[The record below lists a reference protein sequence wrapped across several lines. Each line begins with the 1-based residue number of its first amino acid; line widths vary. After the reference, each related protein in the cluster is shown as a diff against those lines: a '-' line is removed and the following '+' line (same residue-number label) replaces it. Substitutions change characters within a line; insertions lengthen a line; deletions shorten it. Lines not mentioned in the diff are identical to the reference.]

1 MKGFYLKRRIIS
13 HAQMFEGV
21 CVWEGCG
28 DLSNGENKKMK
39 INISGNFLEENRNK
53 KEKKK
58 MSYIRHEWVE
68 VKGE

>member
-1 MKGFYLKRRIIS
+1 MLKCLKVC
-13 HAQMFEGV
+13 V

-58 MSYIRHEWVE
+58 MSYIRHE
-68 VKGE
+68 